1 MTKEYELKVWSN
13 FRIKQALQLY
23 YVRFTSY
30 TYFYVLHNGM
40 RCYGLVCYNLILG
53 TGRYF
58 SFHKTIQTG
67 SSAARLLMYTGKL
80 GAKRAEI

>member
-23 YVRFTSY
+23 HVRFTSY

-40 RCYGLVCYNLILG
+40 
-53 TGRYF
+53 
-58 SFHKTIQTG
+58 
-67 SSAARLLMYTGKL
+67 
-80 GAKRAEI
+80 